1 MTKDKHGFEELT
13 APAATAKELQISVAT
28 LRKYSLIVEKVTGKP
43 YYYKRTKQNA
53 RLYSEKDIQD
63 LKDFH
68 KLSQENGLTLQE
80 AAQQIYVLSEQS
92 TEPQIAV
99 VNEQQEIMN
108 APEVTKLLNALQQ
121 TIGQQNAALE
131 SLQKQLNRIEKQNKD
146 LLAQQKKLANTTATD
161 DDLARLP
168 DISGIVEDEQTA
180 DSSLSENAEKITQ
193 VANVEAKSSDEV
205 HEEILAKA
213 KENAEKNAHAN
224 AHRTL
229 EDMQVEPEKQHW
241 WQKFIDM

>member
-168 DISGIVEDEQTA
+168 DISGIVEDDQTA

>member
-168 DISGIVEDEQTA
+168 DISGIVEDDQTA

-241 WQKFIDM
+241 WKKFIDM